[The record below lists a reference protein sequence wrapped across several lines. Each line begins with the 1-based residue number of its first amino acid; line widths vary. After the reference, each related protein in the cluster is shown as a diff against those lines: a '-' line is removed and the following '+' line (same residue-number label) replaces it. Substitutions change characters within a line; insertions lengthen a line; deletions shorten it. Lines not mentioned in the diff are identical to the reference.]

1 MIRLTWWCSS
11 GKQPHENLKAG
22 TGDFWSWSFHSDP
35 FAIEP
40 PQRSFLLVTSFLHYS
55 HSWMMTCDHSSVCA
69 RCLID
74 RQILLLALGEAHV
87 VRSEE
92 STWEPAPSKTE
103 FYFHTLPSHSG
114 QQRFT
119 RQCLGVFFW
128 GFLLFKHVLFPPLC
142 RRVIQQKNSQPTP
155 TGEQLSVLENN
166 RIRNWEEW
174 MTWLKEADSHFK
186 GFPPRTPQSQQTR
199 WVF

>member
-1 MIRLTWWCSS
+1 MQQWQATSRKFEGRHRRALIMKLS
-11 GKQPHENLKAG
+11 
-22 TGDFWSWSFHSDP
+22 FWFIHNRTASKEFSVSK
-35 FAIEP
+35 
-40 PQRSFLLVTSFLHYS
+40 LVTSFLHYS

-119 RQCLGVFFW
+119 RQCLGWVFC
-128 GFLLFKHVLFPPLC
+128 FLLFFFLLF
-142 RRVIQQKNSQPTP
+142 VGGWS
-155 TGEQLSVLENN
+155 N

-186 GFPPRTPQSQQTR
+186 GFPPRTPQLQKTR

>member
-22 TGDFWSWSFHSDP
+22 TGDFWSWSFHSDSLT
-35 FAIEP
+35 IEP

-74 RQILLLALGEAHV
+74 RQILLLALGEEHV

-119 RQCLGVFFW
+119 RQCLGVFFG
-128 GFLLFKHVLFPPLC
+128 GFFFLNMFFFLPFVGGWSNRKTANRH
-142 RRVIQQKNSQPTP
+142 QQ
-155 TGEQLSVLENN
+155 ENN
-166 RIRNWEEW
+166 FQCWKATTETVTEKNEW
-174 MTWLKEADSHFK
+174 ID
-186 GFPPRTPQSQQTR
+186 
-199 WVF
+199 